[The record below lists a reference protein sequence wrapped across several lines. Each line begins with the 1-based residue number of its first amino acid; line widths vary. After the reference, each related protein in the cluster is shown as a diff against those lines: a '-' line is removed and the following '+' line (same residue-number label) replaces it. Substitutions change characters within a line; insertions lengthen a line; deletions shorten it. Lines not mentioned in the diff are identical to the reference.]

1 MCLYFAD
8 TEKQTSSSLS
18 STWKDVKSRRYG
30 NFGSED
36 MNFSDVAARAH
47 KDYED
52 LLTAKLATPAVTIF
66 SMPLANKS
74 IPVIHALP
82 TSQKAKSPAC
92 IPLYVA
98 CDNIKPGSREA
109 FAKFDKKELLNVTCM
124 YAEVVDGVVKTS
136 TRKKHPQ
143 NPISKALQLVKIGH
157 AQIDRVGSHNHKN
170 KCVVKSTGIEELKG
184 YCEVE
189 VLDYHGVPNGS
200 AFYIA
205 SYHLRPIP
213 DYKWESELTD
223 ELNQLKK
230 TNAKLVNENESL
242 KARPV
247 DTVQDEPNPGPGY
260 DPKKVTTKMPRP
272 GPDLRM
278 SVADGNG
285 MWKPREPAVEKPCL
299 CTLCGK
305 RYKSAHSL
313 ANHRY
318 HYHGGIDKMPKTKN
332 CEKCK
337 ELCPL
342 NNFAR
347 HKCDKS

>member
-1 MCLYFAD
+1 VACGKERNGPEEFDMN
-8 TEKQTSSSLS
+8 
-18 STWKDVKSRRYG
+18 SRRYG
-30 NFGSED
+30 NFGSEEMD
-36 MNFSDVAARAH
+36 FSDVVARAH

-52 LLTAKLATPAVTIF
+52 RLTAKSATPAVTIF
-66 SMPLANKS
+66 TTPLSNKS

-82 TSQKAKSPAC
+82 KSQKAQSPSC

-98 CDNIKPGSREA
+98 CDDIKSGSREA
-109 FAKFDKKELLNVTCM
+109 FSKFDKEELLNVTCM

-143 NPISKALQLVKIGH
+143 NPVSKAMQLVSIGH

-189 VLDYHGVPNGS
+189 ILDYHGVPNGS

-205 SYHLRPIP
+205 SCHLRPIP
-213 DYKWESELTD
+213 NYKWETKLTD
-223 ELNQLKK
+223 ELKELRK
-230 TNAKLVNENESL
+230 TNAKLVEQNESL
-242 KARPV
+242 QAKTAKAQ
-247 DTVQDEPNPGPGY
+247 TVQDEPNAGPVY

-278 SVADGNG
+278 SAADGNG
-285 MWKPREPAVEKPCL
+285 IWKPREPAVEKPFL

-305 RYKSAHSL
+305 RYKSSHSL

-318 HYHGGIDKMPKTKN
+318 HYHGGIDKKPKIKR

-337 ELCPL
+337 EMCPM

-347 HKCDKS
+347 HKCDNS